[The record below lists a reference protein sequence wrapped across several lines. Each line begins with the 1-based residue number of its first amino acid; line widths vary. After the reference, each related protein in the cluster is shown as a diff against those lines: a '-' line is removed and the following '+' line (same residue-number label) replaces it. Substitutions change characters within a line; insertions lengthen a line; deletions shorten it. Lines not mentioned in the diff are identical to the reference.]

1 MSIAG
6 NLKTMELTELLQ
18 WLSQGR
24 KTGTLVIDNG
34 QIKKEVLFLQGRIIS
49 STSSDPKEQL
59 GHFLVS
65 HGFINEVEL
74 SNAIQMQERSGMLLG
89 KILLTLGAISE
100 ADLERL
106 LQLKAE
112 EALYGLFSWK
122 EGEFRF
128 LDGQLPEEA
137 FAPLDL
143 EVTGIVLEGVRRQ
156 DEWRR
161 IREVVRSSRS
171 IPVSMVAS
179 FDEIDL
185 DPGER
190 QILALVDDQRTV
202 EEISLQTHSSEFH
215 VCRVLFGQVLQG
227 RIKVITPPWPAAAEP
242 PPTPSAV
249 DAGSLIEAAHK
260 HLDQNA
266 YEQALRHLRAARS
279 LEPES
284 KPVQKAA
291 EQEERR
297 LIEALEREGV
307 TPASVP
313 VLSAELEELTASK
326 ISPQEGFMLT
336 RINGSYDIASIVK
349 ISPIPQLDALLVF
362 WRLARAGHICFQ

>member
-1 MSIAG
+1 M
-6 NLKTMELTELLQ
+6 
-18 WLSQGR
+18 
-24 KTGTLVIDNG
+24 
-34 QIKKEVLFLQGRIIS
+34 
-49 STSSDPKEQL
+49 
-59 GHFLVS
+59 
-65 HGFINEVEL
+65 
-74 SNAIQMQERSGMLLG
+74 
-89 KILLTLGAISE
+89 
-100 ADLERL
+100 
-106 LQLKAE
+106 
-112 EALYGLFSWK
+112 
-122 EGEFRF
+122 
-128 LDGQLPEEA
+128 
-137 FAPLDL
+137 
-143 EVTGIVLEGVRRQ
+143 
-156 DEWRR
+156 
-161 IREVVRSSRS
+161 
-171 IPVSMVAS
+171 
-179 FDEIDL
+179 
-185 DPGER
+185 
-190 QILALVDDQRTV
+190 
-202 EEISLQTHSSEFH
+202 
-215 VCRVLFGQVLQG
+215 
-227 RIKVITPPWPAAAEP
+227 
-242 PPTPSAV
+242 

-362 WRLARAGHICFQ
+362 WRLARAGHIRFQ